1 MTPLTYFKSK
11 SHSMDTS
18 DAINAPAM
26 TPAQVAEE
34 CRVIY
39 ETRIAILR
47 EPEGCGGDPTPEQVQ
62 IALDEVMEFKR
73 LQMRPVQAPLL

>member
-1 MTPLTYFKSK
+1 MNTGPMS
-11 SHSMDTS
+11 
-18 DAINAPAM
+18 PAEI
-26 TPAQVAEE
+26 AAE

-47 EPEGCGGDPTPEQVQ
+47 EPEGCGGEPTPEQVQ